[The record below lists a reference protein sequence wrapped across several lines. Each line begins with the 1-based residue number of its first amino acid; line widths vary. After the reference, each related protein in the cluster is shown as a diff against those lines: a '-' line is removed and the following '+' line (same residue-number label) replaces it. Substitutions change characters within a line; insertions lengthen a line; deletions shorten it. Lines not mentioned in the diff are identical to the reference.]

1 MKRSCIDAVPLHE
14 QSTFWRQ
21 YYHSVLMEKFLKI
34 QLETFMEGYFVTIL
48 LTKQRIL
55 SLLWNGSKD
64 LMKEMNFA

>member
-1 MKRSCIDAVPLHE
+1 
-14 QSTFWRQ
+14 
-21 YYHSVLMEKFLKI
+21 MEKFLKI

-64 LMKEMNFA
+64 LIKGTNFA